1 MINVKD
7 EKFLDAVAMRV
18 AAAIADGKKFGKD
31 LVADCMIEEINAQAK
46 LMTEIEQGTPRGKA
60 AEFEMA
66 KRLYAALR
74 SDTAN

>member
-7 EKFLDAVAMRV
+7 EKFLDTVAMRV
-18 AAAIADGKKFGKD
+18 AAAIADGKKFSKD

-46 LMTEIEQGTPRGKA
+46 LMTEIEQGTSRGKA
-60 AEFEMA
+60 AEREMA